1 MAQQSY
7 RANLSSAI
15 FPLSL
20 SLAGSTVIVPGPDN
34 NYDRRVDPEG
44 EQKDAGIPQATYL
57 ENVIPTAN
65 GYQSVG
71 YEILGPL
78 APGVTFDANFKPYRI
93 AVLDTRTYLFGTVLG
108 VDTIYRTNGSALDVW
123 SDISADWLA
132 FAGPPYIEGW
142 GTFNTLS
149 QATVRGVHYIY
160 VRNGSVFGSVAGSV
174 LTDLGG
180 SLAGIAPTDI
190 NSITASNNYLIAILR
205 DNSIAWSSTTDPLDF
220 VPSLVSGAGS
230 ITPEAVR
237 GDIVA
242 VHTIPEGFILYTESN
257 SVLARYTGN
266 ARYPWKFTELAN
278 SGGHASERL
287 IAAPKDSA
295 AHFTINAQGSITQI
309 SADGA
314 VRIAPEVSTYLR
326 TFSASYDLYN
336 KTTRTFDTTQAYL
349 SAYEIMFLA
358 NRYLIVQ
365 FQPTDSSPI
374 TPKCTIFYDILLR
387 RYGRLGALPIFFWD
401 DSSHIYCLTTTG
413 KVCQL
418 EFDIHNDDVSV
429 LWDSVIALGKFKYVR
444 SRRLELDEIVVTGEL
459 PSVTAAIVSS
469 ITGILPSSGTA
480 LVPSDSNIE
489 QIVYPSSAEGA
500 WHILTLLGRFS
511 LSSLEL
517 TFHLGGSR

>member
-1 MAQQSY
+1 MAQTPY

-20 SLAGSTVIVPGPDN
+20 SLAGSTVVVPGPDN

-44 EQKDAGIPQATYL
+44 EQKDAGIPQAVYL

-71 YEILGPL
+71 YEILGPS
-78 APGVTFDANFKPYRI
+78 APGITFDVNFKSYRV
-93 AVLDTRTYLFGTVLG
+93 AVIDGYTYLFGTILG
-108 VDTIYRTNGSALDVW
+108 VDIVYRTSDPGLSLW
-123 SDISADWLA
+123 SDATATWSA
-132 FAGPPYIEGW
+132 FAGFPYIEGY
-142 GTFNTLS
+142 GSYNTLS
-149 QATVRGVHYIY
+149 QAIVRGTQYIY
-160 VRNGSVFGSVAGSV
+160 VRNGNTFGSVAGTT

-180 SLAGIAPTDI
+180 SLSGISVADI
-190 NSITASNNYLIAILR
+190 NSITTSNNYLIAILN
-205 DNSIAWSSTTDPLDF
+205 DGSIAWSSTTNPLDF
-220 VPSLVSGAGS
+220 TVSLVSGAGS

-242 VHTIPEGFILYTESN
+242 AHTIPEGFILYTESN

-336 KTTRTFDTTQAYL
+336 KTTRTFDTTPAYL

-365 FQPTDSSPI
+365 FQPTGSSPI

-418 EFDIHNDDVSV
+418 EFDVHNDDASV

-444 SRRLELDEIVVTGEL
+444 SRRLEVDEVIVTGEL
-459 PSVTAAIVSS
+459 PSITSAILSS
-469 ITGILPSSGTA
+469 ISGSLPSSGTA
-480 LVPSDSNIE
+480 MASSSSNIE
-489 QIVYPSSAEGA
+489 QVIYPVRAEGE
-500 WHILTLLGRFS
+500 WHIVSILGRFS
-511 LSSLEL
+511 LSSFEM
-517 TFHLGGSR
+517 TFHPGGGR

>member
-78 APGVTFDANFKPYRI
+78 APGVTFDANFKPYRV
-93 AVLDTRTYLFGTVLG
+93 AVIDGYTYLFGAVATTDTV
-108 VDTIYRTNGSALDVW
+108 YRTQDPGLGLW
-123 SDISADWLA
+123 SDATVTWSA
-132 FAGPPYIEGW
+132 FAGFPYIEGF
-142 GTFNTLS
+142 GSYNTLS
-149 QATVRGVHYIY
+149 QAIVRGTHYIY
-160 VRNGSVFGSVAGSV
+160 VRNGNTFGSVAGV
-174 LTDLGG
+174 TLTDLGG
-180 SLAGIAPTDI
+180 ALTGIAVADI
-190 NSITASNNYLIAILR
+190 NSITTSNNYLIAILT
-205 DNSIAWSSTTDPLDF
+205 DNSIAWSSTTNPLDF

-242 VHTIPEGFILYTESN
+242 VHAIPEGFILYTETN

-326 TFSASYDLYN
+326 TFSAAYDLYN

-365 FQPTDSSPI
+365 FQPTGSSPI

-469 ITGILPSSGTA
+469 ITGVLPSSGTA

-489 QIVYPSSAEGA
+489 QIVYPSNAEGA